1 MKLVRRVIR
10 WYTARGVMCDVCV
23 CTGTEFYKGH
33 GRGQPRSCHG
43 WTRSHISHNH
53 ARSNNHQQVVMFQR
67 VYPGQGIGY
76 EATCAA
82 AGTVCRNP
90 PTALKLN
97 GQRITS
103 QYCQFHA
110 CRQVE
115 GGRACPNA
123 KLPRA
128 VVCSQRESIDGDN
141 SRGGGRLTNT
151 HKISGVR
158 LLTMGRDAISTSRT
172 GTRPCTDTARL
183 FVRYPRSAVGLYFSS

>member
-1 MKLVRRVIR
+1 MKLVRRAIR
-10 WYTARGVMCDVCV
+10 RYTERASCAMYLCIS
-23 CTGTEFYKGH
+23 TEQYKGH
-33 GRGQPRSCHG
+33 GEASCNHANSNK
-43 WTRSHISHNH
+43 RVVPFAHNH
-53 ARSNNHQQVVMFQR
+53 APKIIKRFDMFQR
-67 VYPGQGIGY
+67 VYPGQGSGY

-128 VVCSQRESIDGDN
+128 VVCSQRE
-141 SRGGGRLTNT
+141 LMTT
-151 HKISGVR
+151 
-158 LLTMGRDAISTSRT
+158 
-172 GTRPCTDTARL
+172 TREGC
-183 FVRYPRSAVGLYFSS
+183 